1 MFTQLNVIEQCR
13 RYRVGLWSCPHFLF
27 LVMGFVIITSMIAT
41 NLTAQRYTEEPEVA
55 ALIVLAVTA
64 LLFTISH
71 IIIKSFERIAEASRA
86 KSEFVSIVS
95 HQLRSPLT
103 AIKWQM
109 ELLLKKEKESQAKA
123 YLETIN
129 DNNNHMIKIVNDLLE
144 VNRIENNLLVL
155 QPTYILLT
163 ELTEKEIANYT
174 IFARASNVALSYA
187 PDKTLPATYADEM
200 RIRWVI
206 ENLIDNAIRYS
217 KPQTEVAISTIRKG
231 KFIVWSITNHGVDIS
246 AADKQRLFQK
256 FFRAENSVKLRT
268 EGSGLGLFVA
278 KSIIEASGGEI
289 GYKSDKID
297 AATFWFSLP
306 IIKSTTPY

>member
-1 MFTQLNVIEQCR
+1 MFAELNVIEQCR

-27 LVMGFVIITSMIAT
+27 LVMGFIIITSMIAT
-41 NLTAQRYTEEPEVA
+41 NLTAQRYAEPEIA
-55 ALIVLAVTA
+55 SLIVLAVTA
-64 LLFTISH
+64 LLFTVSH
-71 IIIKSFERIAEASRA
+71 VIIKSFERIADASRA

-109 ELLLKKEKESQAKA
+109 ELLLNKEKEPQSKA

-129 DNNNHMIKIVNDLLE
+129 DNNNRMIKLVNDLLE

-155 QPTYILLT
+155 QPTSISLT
-163 ELTEKEIANYT
+163 ELTEKEIVNYSL
-174 IFARASNVALSYA
+174 FARASNVALSFT
-187 PDKTLPATYADEM
+187 PDKTLPAVYADDM

-206 ENLIDNAIRYS
+206 ENLTDNAIRYS
-217 KPQTEVAISTIRKG
+217 KPQTTVTITAARKG
-231 KFIVWSITNHGVDIS
+231 KFILWSITSHGVDIS
-246 AADKQRLFQK
+246 AVDERRLFQK

-278 KSIIEASGGEI
+278 KSIVEASGGDI
-289 GYKSDKID
+289 GYTSDKID
-297 AATFWFSLP
+297 ASTFWFTLP
-306 IIKSTTPY
+306 IIKTTT